1 MSKLNV
7 SAVSGT
13 RDYLPIDIARRKW
26 VFSKIEETYQK
37 FGFQPLETPVM
48 ERLEI
53 LQGHYGD
60 DEKLIFKVLKRGDKL
75 QEQLKPGTALLE
87 EDLADFG
94 LRYDL
99 TVPLARV
106 VACHRQLL
114 PRVFKRYQ
122 IAPVFR
128 AERPAA
134 GRLREFYQC
143 DVDIVGSD
151 SLVCEVELIQAAIE
165 SLQALGFNCQK
176 DVRVKLNHR
185 SLLTAIMES
194 ADIPESLQVP
204 CLITLD
210 KLDKIGMDGV
220 RKELQARGISVAAI
234 DKTFLILQTL
244 QVDELSQV
252 LKVLT
257 QNLKSSPAQA
267 KACADLE
274 TFATIVKDHPLLEQI
289 RFDPTLA
296 RGLGYYTGCIF
307 EIEIN
312 GFPSSCGGGGRYDNL
327 IGQFLGE
334 PITAVGISLGVERL
348 LLVMEEKKMFPPD
361 VRPGAQVMIALFD
374 LEGIGPSLNLAN
386 SLRREGLRCD
396 VFPETQKLAKQFKHA
411 EKQGIPYVVMA
422 GPDERAKGLW
432 NLKDLSNGVQE
443 SLAEQDLIQRLQV
456 GRV

>member
-26 VFSKIEETYQK
+26 VFNQIEETYQR
-37 FGFQPLETPVM
+37 FGFYPLETPVM
-48 ERLEI
+48 ERLDI

-75 QEQLKPGTALLE
+75 QEQLQSTTPARE

-114 PRVFKRYQ
+114 PRIFKRYQ

-151 SLVCEVELIQAAIE
+151 SLVCEIELMHAAIE
-165 SLQALGFNCQK
+165 SLQALGFHCEK
-176 DVRVKLNHR
+176 DVRIKLNHR
-185 SLLTAIMES
+185 ALLTAIMDTAEV
-194 ADIPESLQVP
+194 PESLQVP

-210 KLDKIGMDGV
+210 KLDKIGLEGV
-220 RKELQARGISVAAI
+220 RKELQSRGIGVEAI
-234 DKTFLILQTL
+234 EKTFLILQTL
-244 QVDELSQV
+244 QIPKLSQA

-257 QNLKSSPAQA
+257 PNLKPSPNQA
-267 KACADLE
+267 KACADLQ
-274 TFATIVKDHPLLEQI
+274 TIANYLSDHPLADRI
-289 RFDPTLA
+289 CFDPTLA

-307 EIEIN
+307 EIEIE

-334 PITAVGISLGVERL
+334 PVTAVGISLGVERL
-348 LLVMEEKKMFPPD
+348 LLIMEEKGLFPPA
-361 VRPGAQVMIALFD
+361 VKPGAQVMIALFD
-374 LEGIGPSLNLAN
+374 PDGIGPSLKLAT
-386 SLRREGLRCD
+386 SLRHAGIRCD

-411 EKQGIPYVVMA
+411 QKQEIPYVVMA
-422 GPDERAKGLW
+422 GPDERAKELW

-443 SLAEQDLIQRLQV
+443 SLAEPDLIRRLQHRSV
-456 GRV
+456 